1 MSFVCATFNFLI
13 FFKKLF
19 YHQFLILLVHVD
31 LCSSSHN
38 DFFNS
43 CSFFKPAYMC
53 IYIKE
58 LVVKQYV
65 YIKSKWH
72 NATKCLFTMKYAW
85 FFLYISAIFLWY
97 TGTCFY
103 GYDDMDI
110 LYKNVFNPQRVVDWM
125 LLIRGFLNKLPEFI
139 YLAHIGESILLIQG
153 PRPFPGGDETYVS
166 IAKTSALLISTA
178 FAIKCD
184 LS

>member
-1 MSFVCATFNFLI
+1 MSFVCAIFNFLI

-19 YHQFLILLVHVD
+19 YHQFLIPLVHVD

-43 CSFFKPAYMC
+43 CSFFLNLHTC

-85 FFLYISAIFLWY
+85 FFCTFLQFFCDIPVHVFMDMMIWIYYIK
-97 TGTCFY
+97 TCSTP
-103 GYDDMDI
+103 
-110 LYKNVFNPQRVVDWM
+110 KE
-125 LLIRGFLNKLPEFI
+125 LLIECCLYGGF
-139 YLAHIGESILLIQG
+139 
-153 PRPFPGGDETYVS
+153 
-166 IAKTSALLISTA
+166 
-178 FAIKCD
+178 
-184 LS
+184 